1 MTKAE
6 QVMQKIA
13 AFNWGHLGKEY
24 LLPSL
29 AIGPIAGAAVTAAT
43 SDNKEQFKKN
53 VGKGIGVGIAADA
66 LTGLG
71 MGLWNQRKNLMKAA
85 L

>member
-6 QVMQKIA
+6 QVMYKLA
-13 AFNWGHLGKEY
+13 AFDWSHIGKEY

-29 AIGPIAGAAVTAAT
+29 AIGPLAGAAVTAAT
-43 SDNKEQFKKN
+43 SDSKEQFKKN
-53 VGKGIGVGIAADA
+53 IGKGIGAGIAADA
-66 LTGLG
+66 ITGLG
-71 MGLWNQRKNLMKAA
+71 MGLWNQRKNIMKAA

>member
-6 QVMQKIA
+6 QVMNKIA
-13 AFNWGHLGKEY
+13 GINWGQIGKEY

-29 AIGPIAGAAVTAAT
+29 AIGPVAGAAVTAAT
-43 SDNKEQFKKN
+43 SENKEQFKKN
-53 VGKGIGVGIAADA
+53 IGKGMSAGIAADA

-71 MGLWNQRKNLMKAA
+71 MGLWNQRKNIMKAA